1 MEGGEERKQ
10 CLAERSRGKRS
21 FTKAQASQ
29 PWIHA
34 LSLLSP
40 FVRLLRRLTTAARPC
55 GTRAALRQ
63 RMLKP
68 MPEQRHV
75 THSAVNTIL
84 LQSVSAIPHTGERFS
99 GKITAEARV
108 CFVIHIGMPHG
119 QVRKY
124 GPPVRW
130 HCAENELRLLS
141 AGKGFAQG
149 FALHEHF
156 SPIAY
161 VTMFCYWSGMEP
173 L

>member
-1 MEGGEERKQ
+1 MIFRLCSGIVFAAHAG
-10 CLAERSRGKRS
+10 A
-21 FTKAQASQ
+21 KA
-29 PWIHA
+29 HA
-34 LSLLSP
+34 
-40 FVRLLRRLTTAARPC
+40 
-55 GTRAALRQ
+55 
-63 RMLKP
+63 
-68 MPEQRHV
+68 
-75 THSAVNTIL
+75 THSAINTIL

>member
-1 MEGGEERKQ
+1 MS
-10 CLAERSRGKRS
+10 LAPLDSESISMTKCSNDCRSPVWNTG
-21 FTKAQASQ
+21 
-29 PWIHA
+29 
-34 LSLLSP
+34 
-40 FVRLLRRLTTAARPC
+40 C
-55 GTRAALRQ
+55 LRQ

-84 LQSVSAIPHTGERFS
+84 LQSVSALPHTGERFS

-108 CFVIHIGMPHG
+108 CFVIHIGMSRG

-141 AGKGFAQG
+141 A
-149 FALHEHF
+149 
-156 SPIAY
+156 
-161 VTMFCYWSGMEP
+161 
-173 L
+173 